1 MFEIRSGIYSV
12 GVQNPELEVFDI
24 IMKTPRGTSYNAYL
38 IKGSE
43 KTALVETAKEGFLE
57 EYLANIGKILP
68 FEQVDYL
75 IVSHTEPDHAGIIP
89 DLLSRNSKLQVIG
102 TNSAITF
109 VGQIINRP
117 FNSRVVKAGDTLSL
131 GDRTLTFYPMP
142 NLHWPDTMFTHD
154 SLSNG
159 LFTCDFLGA
168 HYSFAP
174 LLMSKV
180 KDIPDYMEGVEKYYQ
195 DIMSPFSRPF
205 VVNGIKAVRDI
216 KPDLVLPGH
225 GAVLDSHLERML
237 EMYERLSALPEK
249 PGKSVAVIYVSA
261 YGYTRALAQA
271 ISRELEKTGIAVN
284 LIELDEHNK
293 SEALQ
298 AIALADGVLFGSP
311 TFLGDALQPIGELL
325 AALHPYNVKGKLCA
339 AFGSYGWSGE
349 AVANITGR
357 LEQLKARTM
366 PGVRARLR
374 PSAEELAD
382 ARAFADRF
390 AKEL

>member
-1 MFEIRSGIYSV
+1 LFEIRSGIYSV

-349 AVANITGR
+349 AVANITDR

>member
-1 MFEIRSGIYSV
+1 LFEIRSGIYSV